1 MKKMR
6 IYVRLRG
13 ANLLFSLTFFSV
25 TNTHFALDAF
35 QTKQKCSFIDTLM
48 RENCVQ
54 QTRKWVNEMAGIYIL
69 PCHCFVSLSITIS
82 FRQSQKQKCK
92 RMKKKRWKENKICTQ
107 LFALEHI
114 WRETTHIFFFS
125 FSPQKD
131 VCFVWKSIC
140 FHLHIWRQ
148 RFSLCLQT
156 RLISTRDLWSP
167 NSNDFLVFSF
177 GRNELISHNRNIH
190 FNFYSIIQFKIH
202 KFICDKNKMF

>member
-114 WRETTHIFFFS
+114 WRETTHIFFFH
-125 FSPQKD
+125 FLHKRT
-131 VCFVWKSIC
+131 FV
-140 FHLHIWRQ
+140 
-148 RFSLCLQT
+148 
-156 RLISTRDLWSP
+156 
-167 NSNDFLVFSF
+167 SF
-177 GRNELISHNRNIH
+177 GNQSVFTCTFDGRDFPYVYRLVWFQREIFDLR
-190 FNFYSIIQFKIH
+190 IQTIF
-202 KFICDKNKMF
+202 